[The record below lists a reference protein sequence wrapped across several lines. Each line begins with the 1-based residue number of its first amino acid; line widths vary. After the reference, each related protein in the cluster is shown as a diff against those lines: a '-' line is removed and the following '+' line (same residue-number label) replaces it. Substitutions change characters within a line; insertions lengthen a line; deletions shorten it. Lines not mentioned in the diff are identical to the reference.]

1 VTADRSPGGYASDSG
16 AHPILLYDGVCGMCN
31 RLVQFILRR
40 DPAAVFRF
48 ASLQSSLSRR
58 ILAKHGADA
67 ADLDTIYVVVNCD
80 HADEG
85 LLPRSDAVIFILAH
99 MGAAEPQS
107 ARPSL
112 RPGPTGAT
120 PTPGSVFWRLAGRL
134 LQLVPRLLRDWGYRV
149 VARNR
154 YRIFGRYDTCPVPT
168 EDTRGRFLDV

>member
-1 VTADRSPGGYASDSG
+1 
-16 AHPILLYDGVCGMCN
+16 
-31 RLVQFILRR
+31 
-40 DPAAVFRF
+40 
-48 ASLQSSLSRR
+48 
-58 ILAKHGADA
+58 
-67 ADLDTIYVVVNCD
+67 
-80 HADEG
+80 
-85 LLPRSDAVIFILAH
+85 